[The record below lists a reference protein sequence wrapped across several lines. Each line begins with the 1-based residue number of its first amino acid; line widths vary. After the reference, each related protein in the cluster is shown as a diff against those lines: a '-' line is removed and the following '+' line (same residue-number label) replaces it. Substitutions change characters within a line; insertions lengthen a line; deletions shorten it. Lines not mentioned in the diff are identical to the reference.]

1 MFEDNKHFDTLAFYL
16 VWLADG
22 RCFCNGRMA
31 NQARFDFHRTQAVTT
46 DFDHIIH
53 ATLNAGIT
61 VTVHR
66 RSITGEVHLLDGV
79 PIGLVT
85 SWIAKD
91 RAHLSRPRLA
101 YDQKSTFALANAV
114 AVLVYYIGL
123 DRRQRATCAAGLEW
137 QNRRWPDHDGP
148 GLCLPRGI
156 HNRQFAAPDVLVI
169 PYPGFRVDRLADRT
183 EQAQAC
189 QVVPGRQFFAKA
201 HQAANRGR
209 GRVED
214 RHLVLVYNTP
224 PPVSVRVGRN
234 ALEQYTGRGVH
245 QWAVNAIA
253 MAGHPTHIGG
263 TPEHVAR
270 FDIKHKPGGGI
281 GSHCIATLDVYH
293 PLWLARA
300 AAGIQYEEHIPA
312 VHRLAGD
319 DGISGNIFQQVV
331 QVHIAP
337 LLHRE
342 VFPGPPNDDHLFH
355 RGRLRDCLI
364 RYLLEFDGS
373 AATIAAIGGGEHFC
387 LTFLFGGQPRRW
399 PKSTQNKGIEYSPP
413 RDRPHI
419 RPE

>member
-1 MFEDNKHFDTLAFYL
+1 M
-16 VWLADG
+16 AD
-22 RCFCNGRMA
+22 
-31 NQARFDFHRTQAVTT
+31 QARFDFHRTQAMTT

-53 ATLNAGIT
+53 ATLNAGIA

-101 YDQKSTFALANAV
+101 YDQKSTFALSNAV

-123 DRRQRATCAAGLEW
+123 DRLQPATCAPRLER
-137 QNRRWPDHDGP
+137 QNRGWAAHDGP
-148 GLCLPRGI
+148 RLRLPPGI
-156 HNRQFAAPDVLVI
+156 HNRQFAAPDVLDI

-183 EQAQAC
+183 EQAQAG
-189 QVVPGRQFFAKA
+189 QVGPGWQFFARG

-224 PPVSVRVGRN
+224 PPVSGRVGRN
-234 ALEQYTGRGVH
+234 ALKQNTGRGIH

-270 FDIKHKPGGGI
+270 FYIKHKLGGGI
-281 GSHCIATLDVYH
+281 GSHSGATLD
-293 PLWLARA
+293 
-300 AAGIQYEEHIPA
+300 
-312 VHRLAGD
+312 
-319 DGISGNIFQQVV
+319 
-331 QVHIAP
+331 
-337 LLHRE
+337 
-342 VFPGPPNDDHLFH
+342 
-355 RGRLRDCLI
+355 
-364 RYLLEFDGS
+364 
-373 AATIAAIGGGEHFC
+373 ATYSFC
-387 LTFLFGGQPRRW
+387 LSRAPAR
-399 PKSTQNKGIEYSPP
+399 
-413 RDRPHI
+413 
-419 RPE
+419 